1 MKILKSIKEANEY
14 CFSKQKEGLSIG
26 LVPTMGA
33 LHEGHLSLIEY
44 SKKDKNTTVASIFV
58 NPIQFNN
65 VNDLSKYPRTLEK
78 DLELLKNSGCDAVFT
93 PNEGEMYS
101 TKPLI
106 TMNFGDLEKVMEGA
120 FRPGHFSGVGVVV
133 AKLFNIIRPN
143 HAYFGQKD
151 LQQFLVIQQM
161 VNDLSYPLLLHC
173 CPIRRE
179 QDGLAMSS
187 RNVRLSAQNRPVAA
201 KIYESLKIAEGMVKI
216 DGVEKTK
223 AVVTNFLAQY
233 KELKLEY
240 FEIANGFTLEPLQ
253 DVSSKN
259 KTALCIAVFLD
270 GVRLIDNLLVE

>member
-1 MKILKSIKEANEY
+1 MKVLKSIKETREY
-14 CFSKQKEGLSIG
+14 CFTKQKEGLSIG

-44 SKKDKNTTVASIFV
+44 SKKDKNITIASIFV

-65 VNDLSKYPRTLEK
+65 VNDLSKYPRTIEK
-78 DLELLKNSGCDAVFT
+78 DLELLKKSGCDAVFT
-93 PNEGEMYS
+93 PNENEMYH

-106 TMNFGDLEKVMEGA
+106 SFDFGNLESVMEGT

-161 VNDLSYPLLLHC
+161 VNDLSFPVLLHC
-173 CPIRRE
+173 CPIIRE
-179 QDGLAMSS
+179 PDGLAMSS
-187 RNVRLSAQNRPVAA
+187 RNVRLTPQNRPLAA
-201 KIYESLKIAEGMVKI
+201 KIYESLQIAEGMIQKEGI
-216 DGVEKTK
+216 EKTK
-223 AVVTNFLAQY
+223 ESVINFLSQY

-240 FEIANGFTLEPLQ
+240 FEVSDSQTLEPLI
-253 DVSSKN
+253 DVFYK
-259 KTALCIAVFLD
+259 KKIALCTCVFID
-270 GVRLIDNLLVE
+270 NVRLIDNLIIA